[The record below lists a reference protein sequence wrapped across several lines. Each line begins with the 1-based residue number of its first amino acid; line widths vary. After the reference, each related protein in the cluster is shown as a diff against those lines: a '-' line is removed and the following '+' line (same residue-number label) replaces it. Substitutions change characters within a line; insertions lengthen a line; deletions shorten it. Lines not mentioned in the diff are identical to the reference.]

1 MSTIWVP
8 SPLTVFVSVGLRGR
22 GTYSMYGVAR
32 VMFSLDGTGGG
43 GLPLVEGAK
52 HMLKRSISIL
62 PVTSGEF

>member
-1 MSTIWVP
+1 
-8 SPLTVFVSVGLRGR
+8 
-22 GTYSMYGVAR
+22 
-32 VMFSLDGTGGG
+32 MFSLDGTGGG